1 MTWPTVRQFLQVPP
15 ALTGKGVAIAV
26 IDGDFPAHPDIATNT
41 TRRSFVVQAL
51 EPGAR
56 PVPLTAESGPW
67 SHGAHSLW
75 AAAAAGGSGALC
87 GGRYA
92 GIAPEADLYLI
103 RHWSPERPQDRVRDH
118 AAALRWVLHNHQE
131 YSIRGVL
138 TALAGQR
145 DTGLLPWQTD
155 LWRVLCEELAEA
167 GVLVVAG
174 AGNMTDFTCRMSEA
188 AAPSVLAVGGVVIPA
203 DGDAGKAPA
212 YHGCRGVT
220 FEGTWVPQVLAP
232 AENIVLPWGSDEM
245 RRGHVYAGIDRL
257 PEGYARTEG
266 TSFAGPI
273 ALGAAACIWQAH
285 PEWTAHQM
293 QAAILHTASRQPQWA
308 ALRAGLVSVADAV
321 AAVPGA
327 AMPSV
332 AGPYA
337 RWRAWRQESV
347 EDRLLVMGGADAGRA
362 TEAVL
367 SFLPDALPTV
377 ALPLVRS
384 LARHRAPRLRTAAL
398 CALATRPGDLTVD
411 DVLPMV
417 GDGEPGVR
425 MAALDALDRC
435 PHVWNE
441 AVPSLIETIRDPSA
455 DVAYWAIRLA
465 GRLRHPD
472 AVVPLI
478 AGLEADARE
487 GRIACF
493 GARCLA
499 LTALTGQEFPLDPP
513 WRDGNCP
520 YAEERRQ
527 ARLGIAARWQ
537 ASLTT

>member
-1 MTWPTVRQFLQVPP
+1 
-15 ALTGKGVAIAV
+15 
-26 IDGDFPAHPDIATNT
+26 
-41 TRRSFVVQAL
+41 
-51 EPGAR
+51 
-56 PVPLTAESGPW
+56 
-67 SHGAHSLW
+67 
-75 AAAAAGGSGALC
+75 
-87 GGRYA
+87 
-92 GIAPEADLYLI
+92 
-103 RHWSPERPQDRVRDH
+103 
-118 AAALRWVLHNHQE
+118 
-131 YSIRGVL
+131 
-138 TALAGQR
+138 
-145 DTGLLPWQTD
+145 
-155 LWRVLCEELAEA
+155 
-167 GVLVVAG
+167 VAG
-174 AGNMTDFTCRMSEA
+174 SGNMTDFTCRMSEA

-203 DGDAGKAPA
+203 DGDARKAPA

-220 FEGTWVPQVLAP
+220 FEGKWVPQVLAP

-327 AMPSV
+327 AMPSD

-384 LARHRAPRLRTAAL
+384 LARHRAPRLRT
-398 CALATRPGDLTVD
+398 
-411 DVLPMV
+411 
-417 GDGEPGVR
+417 
-425 MAALDALDRC
+425 
-435 PHVWNE
+435 
-441 AVPSLIETIRDPSA
+441 
-455 DVAYWAIRLA
+455 
-465 GRLRHPD
+465 
-472 AVVPLI
+472 
-478 AGLEADARE
+478 
-487 GRIACF
+487 
-493 GARCLA
+493 
-499 LTALTGQEFPLDPP
+499 
-513 WRDGNCP
+513 
-520 YAEERRQ
+520 
-527 ARLGIAARWQ
+527 
-537 ASLTT
+537 